1 MKTHGEAHANVTSVA
16 NAIHEVHLTVKAGV
30 FAALFLE
37 LFVELF
43 VELLG
48 PRGAGQSTLLKCLS
62 QLVR

>member
-37 LFVELF
+37 LFVEL
-43 VELLG
+43 LG

-62 QLVR
+62 QLAR